1 MICSKCGR
9 DVPNDANLCPYCWNA
24 LADGDDW
31 NL

>member
-24 LADGDDW
+24 LTLGDD
-31 NL
+31 